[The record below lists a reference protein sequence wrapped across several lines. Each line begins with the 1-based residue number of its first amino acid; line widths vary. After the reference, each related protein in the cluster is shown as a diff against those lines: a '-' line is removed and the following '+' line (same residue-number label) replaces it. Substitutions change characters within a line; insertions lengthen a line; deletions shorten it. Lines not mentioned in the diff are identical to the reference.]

1 MSDPTTQLFDT
12 WRRQLE
18 ESTQAWTKLVGQVSP
33 AAAPADP
40 MAFWRPVLPSD
51 SPATGPGS

>member
-33 AAAPADP
+33 
-40 MAFWRPVLPSD
+40 
-51 SPATGPGS
+51 PATPPDPSGLASMRGRAA